1 MKRLHIGLIALL
13 FLLAAAIAPF
23 TYNAV
28 KTMYSGKQQPGYI
41 YGSINH
47 TAHHGGAVQ

>member
-1 MKRLHIGLIALL
+1 MKRFHIGLIALL

-23 TYNAV
+23 TYNTV
-28 KTMYSGKQQPGYI
+28 KTMYAGKLQPGNSF
-41 YGSINH
+41 GNINH

>member
-1 MKRLHIGLIALL
+1 MKRLHIGLFAMF

-28 KTMYSGKQQPGYI
+28 KNMYVGKLQPGNSF
-41 YGSINH
+41 GNINH